1 MLASCLRGSVGT
13 PTAQPP
19 FWLYHNVIC
28 GVARGV
34 LTFQGFPGGVSGK
47 EPACQCRGCESEGPI
62 PGSERFPGGGH
73 GNPPQCPYLQNP
85 MDSGAWCATVHGVP
99 KSWTRLKRLGTH
111 VRTLTFLKQSLK
123 VLTEHLKAD
132 SVMTQR
138 ASPAIVLS
146 TKVQGGEGCCFGRL
160 DHFLTTYT

>member
-85 MDSGAWCATVHGVP
+85 MDSGAWWATVHGV
-99 KSWTRLKRLGTH
+99 TRVGCNLVTWPPPFTFTPTPAPPGT
-111 VRTLTFLKQSLK
+111 VAAVPLYSQCRTR
-123 VLTEHLKAD
+123 D
-132 SVMTQR
+132 
-138 ASPAIVLS
+138 
-146 TKVQGGEGCCFGRL
+146 
-160 DHFLTTYT
+160 